1 MSWILDAEKNK
12 MMIRNMLKS
21 FIGGQAEIIRL
32 NRRRFICDIFDIS
45 TSNGSM
51 DIEFGSLKTRL
62 RGKRKWQICNFTE
75 MSVTLKNK
83 SEVEHDNSED
93 GRIVIICLEDGDLY
107 LTKKGYAGNVKKP

>member
-1 MSWILDAEKNK
+1 
-12 MMIRNMLKS
+12 
-21 FIGGQAEIIRL
+21 
-32 NRRRFICDIFDIS
+32 
-45 TSNGSM
+45 
-51 DIEFGSLKTRL
+51 
-62 RGKRKWQICNFTE
+62 